1 MRLGTDYSI
10 RARALAGF
18 ITFTEIEL
26 IEGYA
31 NTDSAGRIRQDS
43 LRALRGSLL
52 KAWNYVFANLGD
64 PFDYKVKWDERAESA
79 RAAVSLKRKLSRRSD
94 NLKRDVAPAY
104 HSFLESIKPSITV
117 INPQLST
124 RYVVGSI

>member
-26 IEGYA
+26 IEGFA

-52 KAWNYVFANLGD
+52 KAWSYVFANLGD
-64 PFDYKVKWDERAESA
+64 PFEYKVKWDEHAESA
-79 RAAVSLKRKLSRRSD
+79 RTADSLKRKLSRRSE
-94 NLKRDVAPAY
+94 NLKSDVAPAY